1 MDLLELVRRN
11 RIQKGELIET
21 PTAFFVRY
29 YVNESYANGRR
40 KTKCEKLTD
49 RSDLYRSPTDVKPLF
64 DAAMAKVNG
73 QQGSRA
79 NGQTSLSDYF
89 EKYYFPWAETN
100 KAAATANG
108 YKQVW
113 FKYLKPHIG
122 RIALTNLRTVQVTEL
137 LDHHAK
143 SGLGRYTL
151 SHIKFVLS
159 GLYEYAIKTGV
170 LAKNPVEKAGWTV
183 SVARPKKQVRYSL
196 ESILKMLRALE
207 PIDLQA
213 AVAVALAYFAALRPA
228 EIRGLQWGD
237 YDGTVLNI
245 QRAMWRNKVGVTKT
259 EGSAAHVFVI
269 EPLKSLLEKLKA
281 QTPHGSDKYILQSKR
296 GTALSLDA
304 LNGRVITPALEKAG
318 IEWCGYYACRRG
330 ISSKI
335 TDVSKNALNSSG
347 LLRNDAMTVLQFY
360 TEAQSDSIRGAQLLV
375 EQEAAQLAVKII
387 EKENKAGLD

>member
-1 MDLLELVRRN
+1 MDILNLLRN
-11 RIQKGELIET
+11 NRMQKGELIET
-21 PTAFFVRY
+21 PTAFFARY

-40 KTKCEKLTD
+40 KTKCEKLAD
-49 RSDLYRSPTDVKPLF
+49 RSDVYRSKNDVRPFF
-64 DAAMAKVNG
+64 DAVMERVNG
-73 QQGSRA
+73 HQSTLRA
-79 NGQTSLSDYF
+79 TGQTSLADYF
-89 EKYYFPWAETN
+89 DKFYLPWAEAN
-100 KAAATANG
+100 KAAATVNG

-113 FKYLKPHIG
+113 FRYLKPHVG
-122 RIALTNLRTVQVTEL
+122 RIALANLRTVQVTEL

-143 SGLGRYTL
+143 TLGRHTL

-170 LAKNPVEKAGWTV
+170 LPTNPVEKAGYTV
-183 SVARPKKQVRYSL
+183 SVARPKKQLRYSL
-196 ESILKMLRALE
+196 EAVLHMLRVLE

-245 QRAMWRNKVGVTKT
+245 QRAMWRNKVGKTKT
-259 EGSAAHVFVI
+259 EGSAANVFVI

-281 QTPHGSDKYILQSKR
+281 QTPNGSDKPLLQSSR
-296 GTALSLDA
+296 GTSLNLDA

-318 IEWCGYYACRRG
+318 IAWCGYYACRRG

-335 TDVSKNALNSSG
+335 TDVSKNPLNSTG
-347 LLRNDAMTVLQFY
+347 LLRHSDSTTALQFY
-360 TEAQSDSIRGAQLLV
+360 TEPQEDSIRGAMRSV
-375 EQEAAQLAVKII
+375 EAEAAQIAVEIL
-387 EKENKAGLD
+387 EKERGAHS

>member
-1 MDLLELVRRN
+1 MQILDLVRRN

-40 KTKCEKLTD
+40 KTKCEKLAD
-49 RSDLYRSPTDVKPLF
+49 RSDIYRSPVDVKPLF
-64 DAAMAKVNG
+64 DAAMDRVNG
-73 QQGSRA
+73 QREVRA
-79 NGQTSLSDYF
+79 TGQTSLADYWTKF
-89 EKYYFPWAETN
+89 YFPWVEAN
-100 KAAATANG
+100 KAPATANG

-113 FKYLKPHIG
+113 LKYLKPHVG
-122 RIALTNLRTVQVTEL
+122 KIALANLRTVQVTEL

-159 GLYEYAIKTGV
+159 GLYEYATKTGV

-196 ESILKMLRALE
+196 ESILKMLRVLE

-259 EGSAAHVFVI
+259 EGSAANVFVI
-269 EPLKSLLEKLKA
+269 EPLKSLLEKLRA
-281 QTPHGSDKYILQSKR
+281 ETPNGSEQYILQSSR
-296 GTALSLDA
+296 RTSLNLDA

-318 IEWCGYYACRRG
+318 IDWCGYYACRRG

-360 TEAQSDSIRGAQLLV
+360 TEAQADSIRGAQLLV
-375 EQEAAQLAVKII
+375 EQEAAELAVKML
-387 EKENKAGLD
+387 EKE